1 MESAIPKNSINTPSE
16 NEELAKRFQKEEQR
30 LRDNNLNLKMQI
42 IEARE
47 KIQQILKIMFLT
59 LFRDYLLR
67 KVTTKLGIQSN
78 AGRY

>member
-47 KIQQILKIMFLT
+47 KIQQILKII
-59 LFRDYLLR
+59 
-67 KVTTKLGIQSN
+67 KK
-78 AGRY
+78 